1 MIICFVLFKQKEGP
15 QEINKSRTK
24 KVECFC
30 KVQSNINDIGGKR
43 GTIRIYSSGVK
54 MTLKVGST
62 PMEITIWGLLQQR
75 TNLVLDYHG
84 DLNKKHHNNSY
95 LDYLFRSFIIQML
108 GSYYTPGK

>member
-1 MIICFVLFKQKEGP
+1 
-15 QEINKSRTK
+15 
-24 KVECFC
+24 
-30 KVQSNINDIGGKR
+30 
-43 GTIRIYSSGVK
+43 
-54 MTLKVGST
+54 
-62 PMEITIWGLLQQR
+62 MEITIWGLLQQR